1 MRGKDEQRFGIGIP
15 LLGDKMTS
23 SLRRSFFLFL
33 LAAVLCPAT
42 SLVLY
47 GQSTT
52 DGAIG
57 GTVSDQ
63 SKSQVPKAKITAR
76 NTETDR
82 EDSTTP
88 DDTGGCRI
96 VHSPPG

>member
-1 MRGKDEQRFGIGIP
+1 MCCQEERFGIGIP
-15 LLGDKMTS
+15 LLGDKRTS
-23 SLRRSFFLFL
+23 SSRRSFFRFL
-33 LAAVLCPAT
+33 LAAVLSAAT

-47 GQSTT
+47 GQSIT

-63 SKSQVPKAKITAR
+63 SKSLVPNAKITAR

-82 EDSTTP
+82 EYSTTT
-88 DDTGGCRI
+88 DDTGGFRI
-96 VHSPPG
+96 VQLRPG